1 MSRRNILHSD
11 NTGFDQVWVSL
22 PFPGWRP
29 DIRDCRHPNPWNN
42 YPFQF
47 MPHVIKVS
55 NGLAN
60 YIFHQNVIFENHFET
75 GTTNRSVPVN
85 GGTKSRRRIIGPVP
99 TVFPTVFP
107 ARPSMIWGDERGRKF
122 LMKIG
127 PVSGPK
133 RLR

>member
-11 NTGFDQVWVSL
+11 NTGFDQVWVSFWHWFGVGIGL
-22 PFPGWRP
+22 VVGLF
-29 DIRDCRHPNPWNN
+29 IKMII
-42 YPFQF
+42 QF

-75 GTTNRSVPVN
+75 GSTNKSVPVN
-85 GGTKSRRRIIGPVP
+85 GGTKSKRRIIGPVP
-99 TVFPTVFP
+99 TDRVFP
-107 ARPSMIWGDERGRKF
+107 ARPSMIWGDDRGRKF

-127 PVSGPK
+127 PISGPK